1 MGKRLLSTTGVFFYS
16 CLGIASRG
24 GIIVSKPVKCA
35 RLGIFEWTRL
45 LVKWVEVWQGAVVY
59 PGLYGFLLATLV
71 PHNCCFHIYI
81 FFING
86 ICSHK
91 LLFPYYGVFHMV
103 LRELLPASNFSR
115 TGLPYLFDY
124 KAIAIIRWAWSFSHV
139 YMTPW
144 AIMGMQWIWTV
155 KMRIQHRSRWEHA
168 TISDAPWS

>member
-1 MGKRLLSTTGVFFYS
+1 MHKARHIWMNSIACKVGWSLARCSSVSRVIRFFISYTCSPQLLFPYLHF
-16 CLGIASRG
+16 
-24 GIIVSKPVKCA
+24 
-35 RLGIFEWTRL
+35 
-45 LVKWVEVWQGAVVY
+45 
-59 PGLYGFLLATLV
+59 
-71 PHNCCFHIYI
+71 

-124 KAIAIIRWAWSFSHV
+124 KAIAIIRWAWSFSYV